1 MATKAGDDPESLMS
15 LCTVFC
21 LKNLRRTMCYT
32 GERNK
37 LCLRPDVFLPS
48 EICDKLVNV
57 YMELVHTDSEFEPQD
72 GFFQLFC
79 DPHSTRLSRLHLR
92 EDVVRDR
99 DLEAIGKQDLME
111 LHLTCCNHLS
121 SRSLRTLRNFRH
133 TLVSLSLFG
142 CSNIFF
148 RKSSAEDDD
157 DEDEDEDEEFC
168 DGTDFSFQGFRRLC
182 MLNVGSLP
190 GDVDPE
196 ALLKPL
202 DTLRALDLSS
212 THLPRPAFLAQWR
225 EQLASLVLYNVD
237 LNDEL
242 IATVLHMS
250 RLRHLDISR
259 EGQRSSKFKLT
270 RKILTNIVQSLGN
283 LVSLDISGHVML
295 DNCTVPYIEE
305 AMGPPSIEPCK
316 SSIYPFQGLKR
327 PLQFLGLYNTTL
339 CNVTHIPAFKVTGS
353 KNEEQVLNA
362 IEAYTEHRPELAHRA
377 INQLFDFVRIQ
388 HCNNLVRAV
397 QLVIAALKCHKYD
410 KSIQVTGS
418 AALFYLTSTEYRN
431 YQSVKMRRQVIEV
444 VLNGMEQYQEV
455 TVQRNCCLT
464 LCNFNIPDE
473 LEFQYHRVNLL
484 LLKILEP
491 ARQDESIQRIAVH
504 LCNALVCQVDNDHK
518 EAVGKMGFV
527 KTMLNLIQKKLH
539 DRQCDQVMEF
549 SWSALWNITDET
561 PDNCQM
567 FLNCSGMNL
576 FLDCLKEFPD
586 KQELHR
592 NMLGLLGNV
601 AEVQRNCCL
610 TLCNFNIP
618 DELEFQ
624 YHRVNLLL
632 LKILEP
638 ARQDESI
645 QRIAVHLCNAL
656 VCQVDNDHKEAVGK
670 MGFVKTMLNLI
681 QKKLHDRQC
690 DQVME
695 FSWSALWNI
704 TDETPDNCQMFLNCS
719 GMNLFLDCLK
729 EFPDKQE
736 LHRNMLGLLGNVA
749 EVKEL
754 RPQLLTSQFITVFR
768 CSISPHPS
776 SLL

>member
-32 GERNK
+32 GEKNK
-37 LCLRPDVFLPS
+37 LCLRPDIFLPS

-57 YMELVHTDSEFEPQD
+57 YMELVHTDSEFEPQE
-72 GFFQLFC
+72 GFFQLFS
-79 DPHSTRLSRLHLR
+79 DPHSTRLSRLHLK

-121 SRSLRTLRNFRH
+121 VRSLRTLRNFH
-133 TLVSLSLFG
+133 PSLVSLSLFG
-142 CSNIFF
+142 CSSIFSS
-148 RKSSAEDDD
+148 KSSPEDDD
-157 DEDEDEDEEFC
+157 DDEEDEDEGLC

-182 MLNVGSLP
+182 MLNVGSLHLP
-190 GDVDPE
+190 KEVDPE

-202 DTLRALDLSS
+202 DNLRALDLSS
-212 THLPRPAFLAQWR
+212 TYLPRPAFLAQWR
-225 EQLASLVLYNVD
+225 EQLTSLVLYNVD
-237 LNDEL
+237 LNEEL
-242 IATVLHMS
+242 ITTVLHMS

-259 EGQRSSKFKLT
+259 ESQRSSKFKLT
-270 RKILTNIVQSLGN
+270 RKVLTNIIQILGN
-283 LVSLDISGHVML
+283 LVSLDISGHIML

-316 SSIYPFQGLKR
+316 SSIFPFQGLKR

-388 HCNNLVRAV
+388 QCNNLVRAV

-418 AALFYLTSTEYRN
+418 AALFYLTSSEYRGF
-431 YQSVKMRRQVIEV
+431 QSVKMRRQVIEV

-473 LEFQYHRVNLL
+473 LEFQYHRVNML

-539 DRQCDQVMEF
+539 DKLCDQVMEF

-567 FLNCSGMNL
+567 FLNCSGM
-576 FLDCLKEFPD
+576 K
-586 KQELHR
+586 
-592 NMLGLLGNV
+592 
-601 AEVQRNCCL
+601 
-610 TLCNFNIP
+610 
-618 DELEFQ
+618 
-624 YHRVNLLL
+624 
-632 LKILEP
+632 
-638 ARQDESI
+638 
-645 QRIAVHLCNAL
+645 
-656 VCQVDNDHKEAVGK
+656 
-670 MGFVKTMLNLI
+670 
-681 QKKLHDRQC
+681 
-690 DQVME
+690 
-695 FSWSALWNI
+695 
-704 TDETPDNCQMFLNCS
+704 
-719 GMNLFLDCLK
+719 LFLDCLK

-754 RPQLLTSQFITVFR
+754 RPQLLTSQFITVFSNLLESKADGIEVSYNACGVLSHIMFDGPDVWTVENPKR
-768 CSISPHPS
+768 EMVMDKMWDAIQSWDVTSRRNINYRSFEPILRLLPQGISPVSQHWATWALYNLVSVYPNKYCPLLVKEGGIALLKRLLELES
-776 SLL
+776 SHLDTKTMARKVMEQCETFKEDPMDTSR